1 MRTTRTVVVAL
12 TLALAFAGA
21 ALAADTSSEVTV
33 AGQLQCAKC
42 TLKAADAK
50 SCQDVLVVAGV
61 GGAPETHYYLVK
73 NAVAEKFGHVCN
85 GTKDVTLTGTVA
97 EKGGKKWLTATKIE
111 EKKG

>member
-1 MRTTRTVVVAL
+1 MRSTRTVFVAL

-21 ALAADTSSEVTV
+21 AFAADKAAEVTV

-50 SCQDVLVVAGV
+50 SCQDVLVVAGAA
-61 GGAPETHYYLVK
+61 GAPEMHYYLVK

-85 GTKDVTLTGTVA
+85 GTKHVSMTGTVA
-97 EKGGKKWLTATKIE
+97 EKDGRKWLTATKIE